1 MPDSVKAVAFAPDGS
16 LLRAGLANSAL
27 MAFPPTGRR
36 SRWEE
41 RAHPNGVRSV
51 LVHPDGQWAFTA
63 GWDKEVCR
71 WSLRRPERTRL
82 VAPLAEA
89 VSAAALSPDGRV
101 LAVGLCHSPKVHL
114 IDPDQRRMHD
124 TLMSDEGSVFTLAF
138 APDGSL
144 LAAGDTRGRV
154 LLWPPT
160 DPTRPQ
166 TLEGHAGVVYGLGF
180 TPDGRRLVS
189 AGADRRA
196 RVWDVSTGRVVHEYQ
211 WQPELGDVPGCRPR
225 RADRGHRRGGRGDR
239 PVGPAGVGRSSFSHF
254 DGPPPGRPRLIWNG
268 PARRGGPD
276 SRPASSASSFVGRPR
291 PGARS

>member
-1 MPDSVKAVAFAPDGS
+1 MLTLAGHAGAVRCLAYSPDGRWLASGGEDATLRLWDLARREQARAWAELPDSVETVAFAPDGS
-16 LLRAGLANSAL
+16 LLLAGLANGAF
-27 MAFPPTGRR
+27 MAFPPTARR
-36 SRWEE
+36 ARWEE

-114 IDPDQRRMHD
+114 IDPDRRRMHD

-154 LLWPPT
+154 LLWPPAE
-160 DPTRPQ
+160 PTRPR

-211 WQPELGDVPGCRPR
+211 WHQSWVTCLAVAPDGLTVATAGEDRVIALWDLPE
-225 RADRGHRRGGRGDR
+225 
-239 PVGPAGVGRSSFSHF
+239 
-254 DGPPPGRPRLIWNG
+254 
-268 PARRGGPD
+268 
-276 SRPASSASSFVGRPR
+276 
-291 PGARS
+291 